1 MNTRLQNG
9 SSNDDKTW
17 VVPYTSDRTILH
29 GPPLFFTR
37 TLNREGNSKRT
48 TTLSCSGCHSYF
60 KNKNKNI
67 HFFYP
72 DDATFIMSREKGGFA
87 SLLQAP
93 PFFLLKDPCF
103 FLFSFNNLIIKLI
116 KQERTHLFSTLPIL
130 YNGL

>member
-60 KNKNKNI
+60 KNKNI

-72 DDATFIMSREKGGFA
+72 GDATFIMSREKGDLPH
-87 SLLQAP
+87 SYRLLH
-93 PFFLLKDPCF
+93 FF
-103 FLFSFNNLIIKLI
+103 
-116 KQERTHLFSTLPIL
+116 
-130 YNGL
+130 Y